1 MSEDKVAALIRA
13 HVQRYPDMEILDV
26 YKLLHQAAFGPG
38 HAIQNQRAAR
48 EWLERESELYAPD
61 ASEALVE
68 NIHPDGV
75 VVRIHLRPYLA
86 AHGNLND
93 LLRGFIES
101 SRAIAGDP
109 DSLAAWWAI
118 FQKLGGGGT
127 LGKRFDP
134 RVIALEGR
142 THAAEYWS
150 ATQHSPIYERTYH
163 PAYRVL
169 GQVQAEAVLKAQN
182 LPFHPV

>member
-1 MSEDKVAALIRA
+1 MSEEKVAALIRA
-13 HVQRYPDMEILDV
+13 HVQRHPDLEILDV

-48 EWLERESELYAPD
+48 EWLERESELYVPD

-68 NIHPDGV
+68 NIHPDGA

-86 AHGNLND
+86 AHGRLND

-101 SRAIAGDP
+101 SKAIVGDP
-109 DSLAAWWAI
+109 DSLAAWWAT
-118 FQKLGGGGT
+118 FQELGGGGT

-142 THAAEYWS
+142 TRAAEHWS
-150 ATQHSPIYERTYH
+150 AAQHSPTYERTYR

-169 GQVQAEAVLKAQN
+169 GRAQAEGVLNAQN
-182 LPFHPV
+182 LPFNPV